1 MAAALI
7 NALGKKEGDT
17 ETDTK
22 KATEEAVAK
31 AQAEAEE
38 AVKAEID
45 EAVTKGETEG
55 KGQCPAR
62 LPRELRCR
70 AKKNA
75 GLPQVT
81 MDSESRLPTRKFPIG
96 PREARGRGRAHGC
109 TYPRMHG
116 PSHPSKTDFR
126 NKRTRPHAAQV
137 QAQRHSKLPAT
148 KLIVSCGLICL
159 SSLTQL
165 AMRKTLQSTRG
176 RRLRWATA
184 GGWTCM
190 GTPCAKQGC
199 PSLGSQ
205 AGLLLCSS

>member
-62 LPRELRCR
+62 LPREFWCR
-70 AKKNA
+70 ARKNA

-81 MDSESRLPTRKFPIG
+81 MDSVSRLPTESFQSAPGKPEV
-96 PREARGRGRAHGC
+96 EAEQTVAQTHAQTHGC
-109 TYPRMHG
+109 MDPRTQAKQILETNAHDHMRRGFRHSAIPSYPR
-116 PSHPSKTDFR
+116 R
-126 NKRTRPHAAQV
+126 N
-137 QAQRHSKLPAT
+137 
-148 KLIVSCGLICL
+148 
-159 SSLTQL
+159 
-165 AMRKTLQSTRG
+165 
-176 RRLRWATA
+176 
-184 GGWTCM
+184 
-190 GTPCAKQGC
+190 
-199 PSLGSQ
+199 
-205 AGLLLCSS
+205 